1 MRKLLLTFLL
11 APMLHA
17 AHGQTVPNVVSV
29 PSVGQNYIQTR
40 TFRDTVTL
48 AKLNNT
54 RTIKQENRTVQ
65 YFDGLGRPLQTV
77 QLMASPGYK
86 DIVQHIEYDGFG
98 RESSKYLPYAE
109 QTSNNGSYKTT
120 AKTNQANFY
129 KSTGWDTHVKKTDQP
144 FSVTV
149 FENSP
154 LNRVQQQ
161 GAPGL
166 AWQPAANRET
176 ITTTSTTGHT
186 AVTEY
191 STNVASDVK
200 LWTVTAAGT
209 GATSAFYAAGKLYK
223 TIIKDENWIKA
234 TGKQGTVEEYKDFE
248 GRVVLKRVW
257 ETDTKKL
264 ETHYVYDDFGDLRY
278 VIPPGYTAT
287 TVTDNNADF
296 NELLY
301 AYKYDGRRR
310 LVEKK
315 IPGKGW
321 EYLVYNKNDQI
332 VLTQDANQRGRKEWS
347 YTRYDAFGR
356 VTTTG
361 LYVNTNT
368 AQLTRAQLETYVDT
382 HAGPL
387 WESRNGAAT
396 YLTPATTF
404 PTAGTGITI
413 TPLSV
418 NYYDDYSFTGA
429 TTLAVQGITKSLKI
443 KGLLT
448 GSLVYKDDG
457 TAPLLTINYYDD
469 YGRVIQTASQNHL
482 GGTDYVTNTYN
493 FPGELLTSKRVHTP
507 ATGTATTILTTND
520 YDHVGRLLTTKK
532 KVNAQ
537 TEILQSKLVY
547 NEIGQLKSKGIH
559 SENSGTNFLT
569 NVTYAYN
576 ERGWGIKTSAP
587 QFTYELNYNLNSA
600 GAVLTTGAQYNGNI
614 AQQLWGH
621 AATISSTFVYTYD
634 ALNRLKNG
642 TSTGTVMS
650 EALTYDDMGNIKTL
664 TRDGGTTITYAYNNT
679 NKSNRLLSLTGGL
692 TGAFTYDL
700 NGNATK
706 DRTGMAF
713 TYNQLNLPKTA
724 AITGR
729 TVAYVYDATGAKL
742 KKTAT
747 VATVTTE
754 QDYVDG
760 IEYSKIG
767 AAASVI
773 ERIATEEGFL
783 LNSAGIYSYHYNLTD
798 HLGNVRSVIKQ
809 TGTPTAPIA
818 TVVQKQDYYP
828 FGKTKSIVTGVNN
841 KYLYNGKEMQ
851 SDLNVGTHTLGSSYF
866 LEGQL
871 DYGAR
876 FYDAEIGRWNV
887 VDPLAEKYRRWSPY
901 NYTVNNPIRFVDPD
915 GMRVDDFV
923 FNENGDFVRID
934 ENNKPDKLVIENS
947 KTGKS
952 KSYEFNDPE
961 VDTKAIR
968 NSVASGGEK
977 GINRVEILSD
987 SKVEEMIAKSG
998 VRGGDAQGS
1007 PLSYAKNEGARNMDY
1022 GVQNVA
1028 SGDLSSN
1035 ILYVRE
1041 NTAYNVGD
1049 IGNYMWGRGMAELGI
1064 NLDVARLGAHYNNLM
1079 NGRSQKTSAYDFG
1092 PGTYGSIGLLDSPA
1106 DQSAIK
1112 NGYSNS
1118 PVGKAILERN
1128 TQRQLERIKYGT
1140 YGPKW

>member
-17 AHGQTVPNVVSV
+17 AHGQTVPNVVST
-29 PSVGQNYIQTR
+29 PTVGQNYIQTR

-98 RESSKYLPYAE
+98 RESTKYLPYAE

-120 AKTNQANFY
+120 AKTNQVNFY
-129 KSTGWDTHVKKTDQP
+129 KSTGWDIHVKKTDQP

-154 LNRVQQQ
+154 LNRIQQQ

-176 ITTTSTTGHT
+176 VAIASTTGHT

-191 STNVASDVK
+191 STNVANDVK

-209 GATSAFYAAGKLYK
+209 GATSAFYAAGTLYK
-223 TIIKDENWIKA
+223 TIIKDENWVKA
-234 TGKQGTVEEYKDFE
+234 TGKQGTVEEYKDSE
-248 GRVVLKRVW
+248 DRVVLKRVW

-287 TVTDNNADF
+287 TITDNNADF

-301 AYKYDGRRR
+301 AYKYDGRGR

-321 EYLVYNKNDQI
+321 EYLVYNKNDQV

-361 LYVNTNT
+361 LYVNTNA
-368 AQLTRAQLETYVDT
+368 AQLTRVQLETYVDT

-387 WESRNGAAT
+387 SESRNGAAT
-396 YLTPATTF
+396 YPTPATTF

-457 TAPLLTINYYDD
+457 TTPLLTVQYYDD

-569 NVTYAYN
+569 NITYAYN

-600 GAVLTTGAQYNGNI
+600 GSAVLTNAQYNGNI

-621 AATISSTFVYTYD
+621 AATTNSTFVYTYD

-679 NKSNRLLSLTGGL
+679 NKSNRLATLTGGL
-692 TGAFTYDL
+692 TGTFTYDL

-729 TVAYVYDATGAKL
+729 TVAYLYDATGAKL

-747 VATVTTE
+747 VAAVTTE

-760 IEYSKIG
+760 IEYSKLG

-809 TGTPTAPIA
+809 TGTAAAPIA

-828 FGKTKSIVTGVNN
+828 FGKTKSIVTGINS

-851 SDLNVGTHTLGSSYF
+851 ADLNVGTHTLGATYF
-866 LEGQL
+866 LEGEL

-887 VDPLAEKYRRWSPY
+887 VDPMAEKYESISPY
-901 NYTVNNPIRFVDPD
+901 SYTFNNPIRFIDIKGKDP
-915 GMRVDDFV
+915 
-923 FNENGDFVRID
+923 
-934 ENNKPDKLVIENS
+934 
-947 KTGKS
+947 
-952 KSYEFNDPE
+952 
-961 VDTKAIR
+961 
-968 NSVASGGEK
+968 
-977 GINRVEILSD
+977 
-987 SKVEEMIAKSG
+987 
-998 VRGGDAQGS
+998 
-1007 PLSYAKNEGARNMDY
+1007 
-1022 GVQNVA
+1022 
-1028 SGDLSSN
+1028 
-1035 ILYVRE
+1035 
-1041 NTAYNVGD
+1041 GD
-1049 IGNYMWGRGMAELGI
+1049 IVLLFTGGI
-1064 NLDVARLGAHYNNLM
+1064 LGAPLQGNTETTQRLYNNLLNNRNGETM
-1079 NGRSQKTSAYDFG
+1079 MLYTSVYYTPDLIVESALKHIKDNAKAFPNGRVILYGYSYGGVIADKLAEKLKKEGIDVNLMITVDAADGPWSNNVNREMSDNTLANLNFFQKNKTLLDPTLSHGDYNSGKNVVNVNKTNDKYKGEKMNHMNVDDATLGISQKTILQLIQNTKEEKRTLTKDEIQSLFG
-1092 PGTYGSIGLLDSPA
+1092 
-1106 DQSAIK
+1106 
-1112 NGYSNS
+1112 
-1118 PVGKAILERN
+1118 R
-1128 TQRQLERIKYGT
+1128 
-1140 YGPKW
+1140 